1 MLISGLVF
9 VAWIFCFLV
18 SVTPSGSSKSVVAL
32 DCLGGKPS
40 DTLLGVATGVSGRM
54 HFGYWKLTLRMG
66 VHYRG
71 PGSKHA
77 HRREGSW
84 VCHQNLPWAWGTEEG
99 EATAGGLLHRIEM
112 GGQKGAGDHLSDSLV
127 CVCG

>member
-32 DCLGGKPS
+32 DCLVGKPS

-54 HFGYWKLTLRMG
+54 HF
-66 VHYRG
+66 
-71 PGSKHA
+71 
-77 HRREGSW
+77 W
-84 VCHQNLPWAWGTEEG
+84 VLETD
-99 EATAGGLLHRIEM
+99 TKDGGIL
-112 GGQKGAGDHLSDSLV
+112 QGAG
-127 CVCG
+127 